1 MLFAGGVSATSTAAQ
16 LVPVVPVAPEIDLGV
31 ASASLSGLLGGYR
44 SDKDR
49 GILRATFLGP
59 AGETLAAVELASPAA
74 ADRAN
79 ATTLLPR
86 ARTDAVPPL
95 TRAIVVTLEARRGDG
110 TGTYNDAYFDNVG
123 LTVAA
128 PGAPAPAGPAAK
140 PFAGVRV
147 LSGRVRLDR
156 RGRVAVRV
164 ACADATVGRC
174 TGVVTLAGALR
185 RRHAARPLARR
196 RVDVRAGHAR
206 SVRLKLERGARLAVR
221 RRGRIRMTL
230 YTAVRDGQ
238 SLTRVSTVPVTVR
251 PRKRR

>member
-1 MLFAGGVSATSTAAQ
+1 M
-16 LVPVVPVAPEIDLGV
+16 
-31 ASASLSGLLGGYR
+31 R
-44 SDKDR
+44 
-49 GILRATFLGP
+49 
-59 AGETLAAVELASPAA
+59 
-74 ADRAN
+74 
-79 ATTLLPR
+79 
-86 ARTDAVPPL
+86 
-95 TRAIVVTLEARRGDG
+95 
-110 TGTYNDAYFDNVG
+110 GTYNDAYFDNVG

-128 PGAPAPAGPAAK
+128 PGAPRPGRAPAAK

-147 LSGRVRLDR
+147 LSGRARLDR

-196 RVDVRAGHAR
+196 RVDVRRRADAR

-230 YTAVRDGQ
+230 FTAVRDGQ
-238 SLTRVSTVPVTVR
+238 GLTRVSTVPVTVR

>member
-1 MLFAGGVSATSTAAQ
+1 M
-16 LVPVVPVAPEIDLGV
+16 
-31 ASASLSGLLGGYR
+31 
-44 SDKDR
+44 
-49 GILRATFLGP
+49 
-59 AGETLAAVELASPAA
+59 
-74 ADRAN
+74 
-79 ATTLLPR
+79 
-86 ARTDAVPPL
+86 
-95 TRAIVVTLEARRGDG
+95 TLEARRGDG
-110 TGTYNDAYFDNVG
+110 AGTYNDAYFDNVG

-196 RVDVRAGHAR
+196 RVDVRA
-206 SVRLKLERGARLAVR
+206 
-221 RRGRIRMTL
+221 
-230 YTAVRDGQ
+230 
-238 SLTRVSTVPVTVR
+238 R
-251 PRKRR
+251 PRALRPPEARAGRAARRARAAGGSA